1 MKIVLTEI
9 TKLHGGKCCIAGI
22 CREDGRLYR
31 LSDPYATHASVLCN
45 KWRVGTE
52 LSGTFILEHPTEPV
66 HCEDSK
72 WVASRT
78 GRIAEGDTLRSLF
91 ASSTV
96 SSLSESLGIVG
107 RGTPVKNFRPQ
118 GRSIVT
124 IQPSFLSIARKEPYR
139 EGGKPSVRAEFCCSG
154 TWMKIVPITDIRFFH
169 SDGTIN
175 DAAVAVAQRHIEAV
189 RNGEEEV
196 FVRVGVTRP
205 FDPAESGNLRY
216 WVQIDGV
223 HFFSKVTG
231 KYVRDFSSDDDSV
244 IVSGDNQNG

>member
-9 TKLHGGKCCIAGI
+9 TKLHGGKCCVAGI

-31 LSDPYATHASVLCN
+31 LSDPYATHASVLAN

-52 LSGTFILEHPTEPV
+52 LDGMFILEHPSEPV

-72 WVASRT
+72 WCASRT
-78 GRIAEGDTLRSLF
+78 RRIAEGDTLRSLF
-91 ASSTV
+91 ACSTV
-96 SSLSESLGIVG
+96 SSLRESLGVIG
-107 RGTPVKNFRPQ
+107 RGTPVKDFKPQ

-124 IQPSFLSIARKEPYR
+124 ICPSSLSIVRKEPYK

-154 TWMKIVPITDIRFFH
+154 EWMRNVPITDIRFFNP
-169 SDGTIN
+169 DGTIN
-175 DAAVAVAQRHIEAV
+175 DAAVAVVQRHIEAV
-189 RNGEEEV
+189 RSGEEEV

-205 FDPAESGNLRY
+205 FDPSESGNLSY

-223 HFFSKVTG
+223 HFFSKSTG
-231 KYVRDFSSDDDSV
+231 KYVRDFSCEEKSDT
-244 IVSGDNQNG
+244 VSRGSQNG